1 MVAPQAS
8 AGQAE
13 VVLMGCGA
21 PNRGMGWYHAEQ
33 MLRGDVP
40 SAKLCYVVE
49 PFFLGAGKYY
59 SVLRT
64 ALFMYIIARNT
75 CSLRTADI

>member
-1 MVAPQAS
+1 MPATAS
-8 AGQAE
+8 IGQAE

-49 PFFLGAGKYY
+49 PWFLGAGKYLI
-59 SVLRT
+59 VL
-64 ALFMYIIARNT
+64 LCNT
-75 CSLRTADI
+75 LL